1 MILIIGGRGAGKK
14 TYARQLGFSDRDF
27 GNSLDD
33 DSPVLVDLHDFLRS
47 YIKIDEDFMDKVQK
61 RAVIICDEVGGGVV
75 PMNPEER
82 RWRDLVGR
90 TCALLAARADKVVRL
105 CCGIPQIIKGEKDA
119 GHTIAARADA
129 RQP

>member
-27 GNSLDD
+27 GDSADD
-33 DSPVLVDLHDFLRS
+33 GSPVLVGLHDLLRNH
-47 YIKIDEDFMDKVQK
+47 IRIEEDFLDEIQK
-61 RAVIICDEVGGGVV
+61 KAVVICDEVGCGVV
-75 PMNPEER
+75 PMDPEER
-82 RWRDLVGR
+82 RWRDRVGR

-105 CCGIPQIIKGEKDA
+105 CCGIPQIIKGEEDA
-119 GHTIAARADA
+119 GHIIAARADA

>member
-27 GNSLDD
+27 GNSVDD

-47 YIKIDEDFMDKVQK
+47 YIRIEEDFVDKAQK
-61 RAVIICDEVGGGVV
+61 KAIIICSEVGCGVV
-75 PMNPEER
+75 PMDPEER

-105 CCGIPQIIKGEKDA
+105 CCGIPQIIKGEEDA

-129 RQP
+129 RQS